1 MLKVNTVKNNRDSAS
16 LAIWLW
22 PLYLS
27 LVSIVIL
34 FVVAGWGLLFFLA
47 ACFLLCAGG
56 VMAWLQQNNISKL
69 VSVTTCQARLQTQQQ
84 FEQDAR
90 QFLASL
96 NSVENDVAAVWAR
109 QIETGRAHSEQSV
122 VELVGRFHA
131 IVQNLDDTVRLSDS
145 NQENGENT
153 NAIQV
158 LNTSAEKL
166 HSMVHSLKEAMS
178 NRDALLQQVGQLVS
192 YIDDLKSMATAVANI
207 ADQTNLLALNAAIE
221 AARAGDSGRGFSV
234 VAAEVRALSNRSGE
248 TGRRISDTVN
258 TISSAI
264 SEAFSSA
271 ESFAS
276 QDVSRVQHAEQ
287 DINTVLNDFRLLTD
301 HLNASADELRNSS
314 IGIKA
319 EIAQSLVHLQ
329 FQDRV
334 SQILSHVRDN
344 ILLFPDAF
352 AQSAALFQQQGKLVP
367 VDWTSLLDELMKS
380 YATEEELA
388 NHGQS
393 SATKANHTGSS
404 DDLVF
409 F

>member
-1 MLKVNTVKNNRDSAS
+1 MFKVDAVKNDSGGS
-16 LAIWLW
+16 GLAIWLL

-27 LVSIVIL
+27 LISIIVL
-34 FVVAGWGLLFFLA
+34 FIVAGWSFLVFLA

-56 VMAWLQQNNISKL
+56 VMCWLLKNSISKL
-69 VSVTTCQARLQTQQQ
+69 VSVNASQAKLQAEQQ
-84 FEQDAR
+84 FEQNAR
-90 QFLASL
+90 QFLTSL
-96 NSVENDVAAVWAR
+96 NSVEGDVAAVWAR

-131 IVQNLDDTVRLSDS
+131 IVQNLEDTVRLSDS
-145 NQENGENT
+145 NQEDSENT

-158 LNTSAEKL
+158 LNTSSEKL

-264 SEAFSSA
+264 SGAFSSA

-276 QDVSRVQHAEQ
+276 QDVSRVQNAEQ
-287 DINTVLNDFRLLTD
+287 DINTVLNDFKLLTD
-301 HLNASADELRNSS
+301 HLNASADELRGAS
-314 IGIKA
+314 IGIKS

-367 VDWTSLLDELMKS
+367 IDWTSLLDELMKS

-388 NHGQS
+388 NHGQLSTSKTS
-393 SATKANHTGSS
+393 STDSS